1 MIRTILVAADGSE
14 SSLAGIRLA
23 AGWAATLQTALRVVF
38 VEEEE
43 RFLTY
48 TAIASDAGAYPVA
61 IPLAPDKLAA
71 EKQRVEAERS
81 AIDHA
86 YRQATKSRVSDSRF
100 ESIAGATNSVLI
112 QAARGVDLVVV
123 GKRGRFETRESNSP
137 GPTTEALIH
146 AALRPVIVVPEQPRF
161 DSSLLIAFDD
171 SAGVQ
176 RILPFA
182 VELAER
188 FGNRIVV
195 LTVHEKPD
203 QAQRIQESVKSY
215 LQNRKLESKFVPAQG
230 DPAQAIL
237 RVADEE
243 RIGMI
248 AMGAFGRNPVYE
260 LFFGSVTR
268 SVLERAKN
276 PVLLMA

>member
-1 MIRTILVAADGSE
+1 MIRTILAAADGSD
-14 SSLAGIRLA
+14 SSLAGMHLA
-23 AGWAATLQTALRVVF
+23 AGWAATLQTSLRVVF

-48 TAIASDAGAYPVA
+48 TAIANDAGAYPIA
-61 IPLAPDKLAA
+61 IPLDPDKMAA
-71 EKQRVEAERS
+71 EKKRVEAERS
-81 AIDHA
+81 AIEQA
-86 YRQATKSRVSDSRF
+86 FRKATKDGASNARF
-100 ESIAGATNSVLI
+100 ESIAGATNAVLI
-112 QAARGVDLVVV
+112 QAARGADLVVV
-123 GKRGRFETRESNSP
+123 GKRGSFETRDSGSP
-137 GPTTEALIH
+137 GPTTETLIH
-146 AALRPVIVVPEQPRF
+146 DSLRPVVVVPEKPRF
-161 DSSLLIAFDD
+161 DGSLLIAFDD
-171 SAGVQ
+171 SKGVQ
-176 RILPFA
+176 RVLPFA

-195 LTVHEKPD
+195 LTVHDHPEK
-203 QAQRIQESVKSY
+203 AQRIQDSVKSY
-215 LQNRKLESKFVPAQG
+215 LENRKIGSKYVRAQG

-243 RIGMI
+243 RIGLI

-268 SVLERAKN
+268 SVLERARN